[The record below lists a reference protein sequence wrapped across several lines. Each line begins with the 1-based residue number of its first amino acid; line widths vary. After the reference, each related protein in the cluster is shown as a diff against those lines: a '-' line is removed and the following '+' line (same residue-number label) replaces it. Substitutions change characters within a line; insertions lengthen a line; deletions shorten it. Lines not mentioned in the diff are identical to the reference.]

1 MSLSETKRIL
11 ADEPTR
17 IALSSEKD
25 IECEP
30 APDYVEQRRGQMV
43 IRKKSVFF
51 HFFFIFFFVQTS
63 YKTYWIISTRSKT
76 TTVIKS

>member
-43 IRKKSVFF
+43 NRKKII
-51 HFFFIFFFVQTS
+51 FFFIFF
-63 YKTYWIISTRSKT
+63 IIFFSCRHLTKRT
-76 TTVIKS
+76 G